1 MDARPTAQKTAAT
14 RGRPAGRTA
23 FQEEQRRQTRAAIM
37 AAAAEVFSNAAYVY
51 ATIDDI
57 TRAAGISRATFYM
70 HFESKLA
77 LAFAIYEDIS
87 QDWQEHFDKLSE
99 PGQTD
104 PANLKPWVQRLSGI
118 YVDHGY
124 VTSLVSQLEIF
135 EPAFRARLRQDRLG
149 LIDYL
154 GDRGLSGFAKARGAA
169 KAAQLRRA
177 EGALL
182 LRRLDQIC
190 GDLAHP
196 DALSPEDAEIY
207 TNIAVKELNEFING
221 N

>member
-1 MDARPTAQKTAAT
+1 MS
-14 RGRPAGRTA
+14 
-23 FQEEQRRQTRAAIM
+23 
-37 AAAAEVFSNAAYVY
+37 AAAEVFSSAAYVY

-77 LAFAIYEDIS
+77 LAFAIYDDIS

-99 PGQTD
+99 PGVTEA
-104 PANLKPWVQRLSGI
+104 ANLKPWIQRLAGI

-135 EPAFRARLRQDRLG
+135 EPAFRARLRTDRSG

-154 GDRGLSGFAKARGAA
+154 GERGLRGFAKARGSN
-169 KAAQLRRA
+169 KSAQLRRA
-177 EGALL
+177 EATLL

-196 DALSPEDAEIY
+196 DALSPAEAEIY
-207 TNIAVKELNEFING
+207 TNIAVKELSAFISG
-221 N
+221 E

>member
-1 MDARPTAQKTAAT
+1 MNAPPAAQKTNT
-14 RGRPAGRTA
+14 KRGRPAGRTA

-37 AAAAEVFSNAAYVY
+37 SAAAQVFSSAAYVY

-87 QDWQEHFDKLSE
+87 QDWQAHFDKLSD
-99 PGQTD
+99 PGQTEA
-104 PANLKPWVQRLSGI
+104 ANLKPWVQQLSAI

-135 EPAFRARLRQDRLG
+135 EPAFMR
-149 LIDYL
+149 
-154 GDRGLSGFAKARGAA
+154 
-169 KAAQLRRA
+169 
-177 EGALL
+177 
-182 LRRLDQIC
+182 C
-190 GDLAHP
+190 
-196 DALSPEDAEIY
+196 LSPDLL
-207 TNIAVKELNEFING
+207 KQ
-221 N
+221 